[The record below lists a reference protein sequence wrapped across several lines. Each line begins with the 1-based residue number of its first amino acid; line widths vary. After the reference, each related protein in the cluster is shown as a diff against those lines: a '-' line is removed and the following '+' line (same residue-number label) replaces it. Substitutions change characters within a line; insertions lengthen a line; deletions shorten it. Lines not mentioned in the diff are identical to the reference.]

1 MKNAAAKIGTQREQV
16 HETVAGRHKHR
27 HVAESVAVDAPY
39 QGRPDLDAG
48 RDANHDPH
56 LAPLAGGRESGGE
69 NQDDPGTRTEQILLS
84 DAARMDVEPERQR
97 DQAEQEYLVGVR
109 SDS

>member
-1 MKNAAAKIGTQREQV
+1 MKNAAAKIGAEGFRMNQMNT
-16 HETVAGRHKHR
+16 GRHKHR

-97 DQAEQEYLVGVR
+97 DQ
-109 SDS
+109 